1 MVTWLQNRTHR
12 RPTDLGHPE
21 RERKRLSDYE
31 IELTLGL
38 KMWTILKTNGIN
50 HPSSNRTQLKPA
62 DVDHPEREKKYL
74 IDCII
79 QLIWDL
85 KTLIILKKKGNGYLI
100 VWSVSPATRRCG
112 SYWKRKEMFTWL
124 HNPNHLRLEDLDR
137 PERERKWLVDCVIEL
152 TADREI

>member
-85 KTLIILKKKGNGYLI
+85 KTMIILKKKGNGYLI

-112 SYWKRKEMFTWL
+112 SSWKGKKMVSWL
-124 HNPNHLRLEDLDR
+124 CNRTHRRPWDLDH
-137 PERERKWLVDCVIEL
+137 PEREMKWFLGYWIDVAEK
-152 TADREI
+152 R